1 MRDIIAIGASSGG
14 IQALKELTAGLP
26 ADLPASIFIV
36 VHMLPTA
43 ASILP
48 DILGKR
54 SALPVA
60 FAKNDEPIR
69 AQHIYVAPP
78 DYHLLVERDH
88 MHVVSGPREHFSRPS
103 INPLFRS
110 AAQSFGSRVIGIIL
124 TGQLDDG
131 VAGLWEIKRRGG
143 VAVVQSPAEA
153 QFPSMPLNAIKNV
166 DVDHTI
172 EISGIPALLSQL
184 VLEDQKMKHV
194 TEAGEEQDGDPV
206 DITCPDCRGPLKQ
219 YRFGPIAEFRCLV
232 GHAHSA
238 LSLANAHQEAQE
250 RALWAALVALEEG
263 ALLSKQLADSTDS
276 QAYRRDAAEKS
287 KHAEVLKAFISDIKF
302 SDPIE

>member
-14 IQALKELTAGLP
+14 IRALQELTAGLP

-36 VHMLPTA
+36 MHMLPTA

-60 FAKNDEPIR
+60 FAKNNEPIR
-69 AQHIYVAPP
+69 AQRIYVAPP

-88 MHVVSGPREHFSRPS
+88 MHVVSGPREHFSRPG

-110 AAQSFGSRVIGIIL
+110 VAQSYGARVIGIIL

-153 QFPSMPLNAIKNV
+153 QFPSMPLNAIKNL
-166 DVDHTI
+166 DVDYTI
-172 EISGIPALLSQL
+172 EISRIPALLSQL

-194 TEAGEEQDGDPV
+194 TETGGEQEGDPV

-263 ALLSKQLADSTDS
+263 ALLSKQLADSINS

-287 KHAEVLKAFISDIKF
+287 KHVEVLKAFITDIKF
-302 SDPIE
+302 SDPLE

>member
-54 SALPVA
+54 SALPVS

-110 AAQSFGSRVIGIIL
+110 AAQSFGLAS
-124 TGQLDDG
+124 
-131 VAGLWEIKRRGG
+131 
-143 VAVVQSPAEA
+143 
-153 QFPSMPLNAIKNV
+153 
-166 DVDHTI
+166 
-172 EISGIPALLSQL
+172 
-184 VLEDQKMKHV
+184 
-194 TEAGEEQDGDPV
+194 
-206 DITCPDCRGPLKQ
+206 
-219 YRFGPIAEFRCLV
+219 
-232 GHAHSA
+232 SA
-238 LSLANAHQEAQE
+238 
-250 RALWAALVALEEG
+250 
-263 ALLSKQLADSTDS
+263 
-276 QAYRRDAAEKS
+276 
-287 KHAEVLKAFISDIKF
+287 
-302 SDPIE
+302 

>member
-14 IQALKELTAGLP
+14 IRALKELTAGLP

-36 VHMLPTA
+36 LHMLPTA

-48 DILGKR
+48 EILGKR
-54 SALPVA
+54 SLLPVA
-60 FAKNDEPIR
+60 FAKDNEPIR
-69 AQHIYVAPP
+69 AQRIYVAPP

-88 MHVVSGPREHFSRPS
+88 MHAVSGPREHFSRPG

-110 AAQSFGSRVIGIIL
+110 VAQSYGDRVIGVIL

-153 QFPSMPLNAIKNV
+153 QYPSMPLNAINNV
-166 DVDHTI
+166 EVDYKVK
-172 EISGIPALLSQL
+172 ISEMPALLSQL
-184 VLEDQKMKHV
+184 VSEDRKMKHV
-194 TEAGEEQDGDPV
+194 PETVEEQDGDPV
-206 DITCPDCRGPLKQ
+206 AVTCPDCRGPLKQ
-219 YRFGPIAEFRCLV
+219 YRFGPITEFRCLV

-238 LSLANAHQEAQE
+238 LSLADTHQEAQE

-263 ALLSKQLADSTDS
+263 AILLKQLADSTDS
-276 QAYRRDAAEKS
+276 QAYRKEAEEKS
-287 KHAEVLKAFISDIKF
+287 RHAEVLKALITNIK
-302 SDPIE
+302 SSSPSG